1 MKDYEI
7 RRYLL
12 TERPDKINTRIRDFA
27 TVSDGVVSNFSIEES
42 KGEKPSLNLT
52 YTLES
57 RKLARKSGTRL
68 FVPVNTFRKGITKF
82 AAQKRVSPYVI
93 DHELKADS
101 IVIRIPEGYVVESL
115 PKSMKIESPCLD
127 FDSKIEKK
135 GDCINV
141 CQRILFKAGTYT
153 VEQMPDFE
161 TDYNKMVA
169 ALNATIVLKK
179 TAN

>member
-1 MKDYEI
+1 M
-7 RRYLL
+7 
-12 TERPDKINTRIRDFA
+12 
-27 TVSDGVVSNFSIEES
+27 
-42 KGEKPSLNLT
+42 
-52 YTLES
+52 
-57 RKLARKSGTRL
+57 
-68 FVPVNTFRKGITKF
+68 
-82 AAQKRVSPYVI
+82 
-93 DHELKADS
+93 
-101 IVIRIPEGYVVESL
+101 